1 MSWSLGVVPALSAI
15 VKVFSHTGDKI
26 LIQTPVYSEFYD
38 VTEAWGRVVVE
49 NQLIE
54 KNEKWHIDFK
64 DFEKKQKSVRFF
76 FCVIPT
82 IHWALY
88 GSRRN

>member
-1 MSWSLGVVPALSAI
+1 MGKRRNQWDIDVSLMSWSLGVVPALSAI

-49 NQLIE
+49 NQFIE
-54 KNEKWHIDFK
+54 KMENGILTLRIL
-64 DFEKKQKSVRFF
+64 KKGKRV
-76 FCVIPT
+76 
-82 IHWALY
+82 
-88 GSRRN
+88 